1 MVSDK
6 GSFQFEAVADLSTLF
21 YTSPITGVY
30 KYFYS
35 LDDQKFLNNKDKHL
49 LEENL
54 AREVLDKLYFVLE
67 L

>member
-1 MVSDK
+1 VVSDK

-21 YTSPITGVY
+21 YTSPITGAY

-35 LDDQKFLNNKDKHL
+35 LEDQKFLNNKDKHQ
-49 LEENL
+49 LEENVS
-54 AREVLDKLYFVLE
+54 REVLDKLYFVLE